1 MKRRIQTLRL
11 QMALCITSHVI
22 EVKSMLHHTLLP
34 LLIALIVLPACMSCS
49 SDDSLDFGS
58 VDDALKFYQTYLGN
72 LKEMKTSN
80 TSTFC
85 KEANKWKETSDTVFH
100 YLMRDSVFLKDDHC
114 AERFTAIHD
123 SIRFEFLRLTETWRY
138 SYSDVLIIKEQ
149 TSSFHDDK
157 ELQEAVG
164 EAQPF
169 FLKLDS
175 IPLLE
180 GDKASILLKYRKL
193 LKDTKLKGINTKSDM
208 LDFIG
213 KEDIMFRSFLA
224 HLYDMD
230 KEPLAD
236 ITQETESICRNIF
249 IAAKERKIK
258 ARDSM
263 VYMSMRTVRRLLQ
276 NSTACITDINHQQMK
291 SKAQGNAYLWM
302 IIQPFISI
310 DQFSIATLT
319 PQERSQFNYVIS
331 QLPKSVKFAKTFDI
345 DQRALN
351 YLLPQQLL
359 KMYILTL

>member
-1 MKRRIQTLRL
+1 MK
-11 QMALCITSHVI
+11 
-22 EVKSMLHHTLLP
+22 
-34 LLIALIVLPACMSCS
+34 
-49 SDDSLDFGS
+49 
-58 VDDALKFYQTYLGN
+58 
-72 LKEMKTSN
+72 
-80 TSTFC
+80 
-85 KEANKWKETSDTVFH
+85 
-100 YLMRDSVFLKDDHC
+100 DSVFLKDDHC

-149 TSSFHDDK
+149 TSAFHDDK

-169 FLKLDS
+169 FLELDS

-180 GDKASILLKYRKL
+180 GDKASILLNYRKL
-193 LKDTKLKGINTKSDM
+193 LKDTKLKGINSKSDM

-249 IAAKERKIK
+249 IAAKEGKIK
-258 ARDSM
+258 ARDAM

-276 NSTACITDINHQQMK
+276 NSTACIADINHQQMK

>member
-1 MKRRIQTLRL
+1 MKKRIQTLKL
-11 QMALCITSHVI
+11 QITHCILSHEI
-22 EVKSMLHHTLLP
+22 EAKSMLHHTLLP
-34 LLIALIVLPACMSCS
+34 LFIVWIVLPTCMSCS
-49 SDDSLDFGS
+49 DDDTLDFQS
-58 VDDALKFYQTYLGN
+58 SEDALKVYQTYLGS
-72 LKEMKTSN
+72 LKDMKTSN
-80 TSTFC
+80 TAIFC
-85 KEANKWKETSDTVFH
+85 KEANKWRATSDTVFH
-100 YLMRDSVFLKDDHC
+100 YLMRDSVFLKDNNC

-138 SYSDVLIIKEQ
+138 SYEDVLKIKEQ
-149 TSSFHDDK
+149 TSVFHDDK
-157 ELQEAVG
+157 ELQGAVN

-180 GDKASILLKYRKL
+180 SDKASILSNYRKL
-193 LKDTKLKGINTKSDM
+193 
-208 LDFIG
+208 
-213 KEDIMFRSFLA
+213 KEDIIFRSFLSQ
-224 HLYDMD
+224 LYDMD

-249 IAAKERKIK
+249 IAAKEGKIK
-258 ARDSM
+258 ARDAM

-276 NSTACITDINHQQMK
+276 NSTACISDINHQQMK

-331 QLPKSVKFAKTFDI
+331 QLPKSTKFAKTFDI

-359 KMYILTL
+359 KMYVLTL